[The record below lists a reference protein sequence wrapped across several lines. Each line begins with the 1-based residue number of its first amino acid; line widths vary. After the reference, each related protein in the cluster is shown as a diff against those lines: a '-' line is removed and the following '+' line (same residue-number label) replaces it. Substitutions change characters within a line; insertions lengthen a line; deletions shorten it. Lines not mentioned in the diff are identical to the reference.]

1 MFNQDSMIMC
11 YLKGYKVKR
20 KCSILLALKRK
31 NVGGGVRQSL
41 LSANKIQYF
50 KIIKHSFILE
60 RIPLHTFSVVILHI

>member
-20 KCSILLALKRK
+20 KCSILFALKRK

-50 KIIKHSFILE
+50 
-60 RIPLHTFSVVILHI
+60 